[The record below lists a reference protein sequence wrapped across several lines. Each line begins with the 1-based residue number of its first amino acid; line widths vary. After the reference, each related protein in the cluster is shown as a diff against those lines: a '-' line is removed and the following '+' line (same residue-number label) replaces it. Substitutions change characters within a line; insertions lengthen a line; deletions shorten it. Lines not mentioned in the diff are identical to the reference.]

1 MIEYSFFEL
10 NEACNEWISILRDMS
25 DAIVEVETEAPR
37 EGQATSADGH
47 VDNKRELVAWFNWS
61 YAFDWLILAAVFA
74 TGMTIR
80 NWTAYERPVDRLVLE
95 DPDLAHPHLSN
106 IVSNTELIVYSS
118 VIPLVVGILWY
129 IAVGLS
135 QRVSVSQSLEAVHCF
150 ILSLLLTLA
159 TTQTTTNFLK
169 IWGGRFRPDF
179 LSRCAFNATLGRCTG
194 DPDLVDDG
202 RKSFPSGHASIS
214 FAGLG
219 FLGLW
224 IYSLA
229 LQGLLTRPPAP
240 ISVDSQR
247 FFPHRP
253 ARAWRLVLPWI
264 PLLFAAYIGISRT
277 QQYIHHPTD
286 VLSGALL
293 GFVIALL
300 FYVLFYRRN
309 ERRVFGYAPL
319 QSDLVRI

>member
-1 MIEYSFFEL
+1 
-10 NEACNEWISILRDMS
+10 MS
-25 DAIVEVETEAPR
+25 DAIVQVEVPGEHR
-37 EGQATSADGH
+37 EEQQTNPENNKNH
-47 VDNKRELVAWFNWS
+47 VDWFNWA
-61 YAFDWLILAAVFA
+61 YAFDWVILAAVFA
-74 TGMTIR
+74 TGMSIR
-80 NWTAYERPVDRLVLE
+80 NWTAYERPIDRLVLE
-95 DPDLAHPHLSN
+95 DQDLAHPHLSN
-106 IVSNTELIVYSS
+106 IVSNTELIVYSA
-118 VIPLVVGILWY
+118 VIPLLVGILWY
-129 IAVGLS
+129 IALGLS
-135 QRVSVSQSLEAVHCF
+135 FRGSASQTLEGAHCY
-150 ILSLLLTLA
+150 ILSLFLTLA

-169 IWGGRFRPDF
+169 VWGGRFRPDF
-179 LSRCAFNATLGRCTG
+179 LSRCAYNATLGRCTG

-202 RKSFPSGHASIS
+202 RKSFPSGHASLS

-229 LQGLLTRPPAP
+229 LQGLFTRPPAP
-240 ISVDSQR
+240 ISAGSRR

-253 ARAWRLVLPWI
+253 SRAWRLVLPWI

-293 GFVIALL
+293 GSVIALI
-300 FYVLFYRRN
+300 FYILFYRRN

-319 QSDLVRI
+319 PEASVTV